1 VKALDQV
8 SELDL
13 SQAITR
19 LKTSQIG
26 QVFEVDLSQ
35 VINWAPKHRLVEQT
49 LETDLAQAIASAAA
63 VVLSRLDV
71 LSLQI
76 SSDLSKSIV
85 FSGNVLPVAVVSSA
99 PSGAPPGGKGIVFRV
114 AAGVVTIY
122 VWDGAAWRSLS

>member
-1 VKALDQV
+1 
-8 SELDL
+8 LDL